1 MAHTLRLLIKIPVP
15 AVGVHRVQDFRRNS
29 FLQTAARAKVPTTA
43 AYVVETVL
51 SLSGVLYFFLKNK
64 GRAHLHIP
72 TECQTAKPYKT
83 YGFDDNLDT
92 QKRRNP

>member
-29 FLQTAARAKVPTTA
+29 FLQIAARAKVPTTA
-43 AYVVETVL
+43 AYVV
-51 SLSGVLYFFLKNK
+51 GILYFFLKNG

-83 YGFDDNLDT
+83 YGFDNSVDT